1 MPASKPKSS
10 QKSLGVDNTSA
21 EVSRTGNRK
30 KPFSRFRLKDAYLEL
45 NLKRMQPWP
54 IDFTPI
60 APSGDFQRQ
69 YQRSQVFDLKHS
81 EEGKK
86 IIIDLV
92 FIEALQ
98 SFDRLKIWKG
108 ENLESETAHGAA
120 DYLITENFDY
130 AAAPMLCVAEAKKD
144 DFDQGLAQCLVEMQA
159 CQWINCNIGK
169 TIDIFGIVTNGEGW
183 KFYKFT
189 PSNEVYETSLYTL
202 RDLADILGTLHIIFM
217 ACEQH
222 LI

>member
-1 MPASKPKSS
+1 MSSKKSDLKPTSSKKSS
-10 QKSLGVDNTSA
+10 G
-21 EVSRTGNRK
+21 K

-45 NLKRMQPWP
+45 NLKRLQPWS
-54 IDFTPI
+54 IEFTPI
-60 APSGDFQRQ
+60 EPSDDFQRQ
-69 YQRSQVFDLKHS
+69 YQRAQVFDLKHS

-98 SFDRLKIWKG
+98 PFQQLKIWKG
-108 ENLESETAHGAA
+108 EALESETAHGAA

-159 CQWINCNIGK
+159 CQWINHNIGK

-183 KFYKFT
+183 KFYQLT
-189 PSNEVYETSLYTL
+189 PKNEVYETSLYTL
-202 RDLADILGTLHIIFM
+202 REPADILGTLHIIFT
-217 ACEQH
+217 ACEH
-222 LI
+222 NLKLA